1 MENSPATL
9 PPAERAALALLS
21 TETEKNLRELVTAS
35 AAITAVTNGAG
46 RTECHAQLM
55 ALKNART
62 AITKTGKAAR
72 DDANTF
78 CKAVIAEEKR
88 LIGITEAEEL
98 RLQKLRDDYDAEQKR
113 IEEEERRREAE
124 RVEAIG
130 KKIAAFAIM
139 PPRTATADQIKAR
152 LNEVRATA
160 ITADEFA
167 EFAPQADAAK
177 QAAVGALMLAHNEA
191 ARIEREAK
199 EKAEADRIERER
211 LDAEKAD
218 LERKKKEQEDRER
231 ELAEREARI
240 KAAETVM
247 AQASL
252 NLSAPAVA
260 GLGDVFPPA
269 IESADD
275 VPLDRTAANEAIKN
289 AGDVI
294 RAAIGGGSQISDDEA
309 HDRADMSALL
319 TGVIA
324 LIHKYP
330 MRTMVGKETI
340 DKLLSHVN
348 NEIAALS
355 YWPK

>member
-35 AAITAVTNGAG
+35 AAITSVTNGAG

-98 RLQKLRDDYDAEQKR
+98 RLQKLRDDYDAEQER
-113 IEEEERRREAE
+113 IAEELRRQEAA
-124 RVEAIG
+124 RVDAIAH
-130 KKIAAFAIM
+130 KIAALSVM
-139 PPRTATADQIKAR
+139 PARNATAAEIKAR
-152 LNEVRATA
+152 LNDLRAVK
-160 ITADEFA
+160 ITVEEFA
-167 EFAPQADAAK
+167 EFAPQAEAAK
-177 QAAVGALMLAHNEA
+177 QAAQGALMLAHNEA
-191 ARIEREAK
+191 ARIEREAA

-211 LDAEKAD
+211 LDAEKAE

-231 ELAEREARI
+231 ELAEREARV

-252 NLSAPAVA
+252 SLDAPAVA

-269 IESADD
+269 IESAAD
-275 VPLDRTAANEAIKN
+275 VPFDRDTANESIKK
-289 AGDVI
+289 AGEVI
-294 RAAIGGGSQISDDEA
+294 RNALGDASPMSDDESA
-309 HDRADMSALL
+309 DRADLSAML
-319 TGVIA
+319 TGIIA
-324 LIHKYP
+324 LIQKYP
-330 MRTMVGKETI
+330 MRTMVGCETV
-340 DKLLSHVN
+340 DKLAQYVN
-348 NEIAALS
+348 NEIVALS